1 MTFCSILAAG
11 SELPASSFHHGAMT
25 VYAAGP
31 GLVPSRGPGGRAPQ
45 PPPQGRNTPRPGA
58 ATPPK
63 QEKRR
68 AEERGSEAD
77 ERRRRAGPTEPGGPG
92 RHCGGPREAQ
102 SGPQAARGEPPLPCQ
117 QVTHSPTYSSNI
129 SKKVQPLGARGPKPP
144 KPCTDTSPGHRD
156 RRGIQRTPDE
166 VPSGPSSPHTP
177 ACGSRGPRRGTSS
190 RG

>member
-1 MTFCSILAAG
+1 
-11 SELPASSFHHGAMT
+11 MT

-58 ATPPK
+58 TTPPNK
-63 QEKRR
+63 K
-68 AEERGSEAD
+68 S
-77 ERRRRAGPTEPGGPG
+77 AGPRSEGAKRTSGGGGPG
-92 RHCGGPREAQ
+92 PRNQEARRRHCGG
-102 SGPQAARGEPPLPCQ
+102 AARSAKRAGARAGGATTS
-117 QVTHSPTYSSNI
+117 VPTSDCPHHTTSSVNHQLRT
-129 SKKVQPLGARGPKPP
+129 QPLGARGPKPP

-177 ACGSRGPRRGTSS
+177 ACGSRGPRRGTAS